1 MNSRHHALR
10 SEQRLGVLV
19 EVDKEDAYTLE
30 PFTKEKGERRG
41 KNRKVSPGYNGPRLG
56 RRGGVKGLD
65 GIDSACTDGRSKCI

>member
-1 MNSRHHALR
+1 MR

-41 KNRKVSPGYNGPRLG
+41 KNRKVSPGYKSPRLG